1 MILDKFTIQTQDSV
15 AIARDKLARQIYDKP
30 SPFELRIIGEVS
42 ENNFMLYRV
51 QRRTIPAATI
61 NGWFEAV
68 QSGTVVHLELEL
80 KSSLLVVYLLF
91 TLLISIHISQITI
104 NNPGKD
110 LSLFAGVMIGLIANL
125 ICICQVEKIFYRK
138 KLPQIFS

>member
-1 MILDKFTIQTQDSV
+1 MIIDKFTIQTPDPITV
-15 AIARDKLARQIYDKP
+15 ARDKLARQIYDKP

-42 ENNFMLYRV
+42 DNNFRLYRV
-51 QRRTIPAATI
+51 QRTTIPVATI

-80 KSSLLVVYLLF
+80 KSSLFIVYLLVA
-91 TLLISIHISQITI
+91 LLFSIHISQITI
-104 NNPGKD
+104 INPGKG
-110 LSLFAGVMIGLIANL
+110 LSLFTVMMTGFIANF
-125 ICICQVEKIFYRK
+125 ICTCQIEKMFYRK